1 MTIEAATTTT
11 LNELALER
19 DNLREAKRE
28 LEQQVKALDELLAVN
43 EFNIL
48 EAMDAQGVT
57 RTGVGPYSMSV
68 SEQTVGNV
76 QDWDEVYNYIHR
88 THSWHLLQRRLANAA
103 YKEILDS
110 GQVLEG
116 VEPFVKRSLN
126 FRKSSSK
133 SA

>member
-1 MTIEAATTTT
+1 MDTEVVTYT
-11 LNELALER
+11 LQELALER

-28 LEQQVKALDELLAVN
+28 LEDQVKALDRL
-43 EFNIL
+43 L
-48 EAMDAQGVT
+48 EANEEAILLTMDEQGVT

-68 SEQTVGNV
+68 SEQTVGHV
-76 QDWDEVYNYIHR
+76 DDWDEVYNYIHR
-88 THSWHLLQRRLANAA
+88 THSWHLLQRRLSNAA
-103 YKEILDS
+103 YKEILET
-110 GQVLEG
+110 GETLKG